1 MSGSLSG
8 GTRLVFIQSWRFNR
22 RYVNAKS
29 GSLKKNLFRMGPIGL
44 GLLMVLFV
52 AGGATLAL
60 RRSGMFAIQAIPL
73 EWRERLDRG
82 KMEVEIARSIEA
94 DIGIRFGNIM
104 GKRPWEIDLEQLG
117 NSIRSLDWV
126 SDARLQ
132 RVFPD
137 RLVVSISPKRPLA
150 VVVPSGTPTAVSEK
164 VRRQAKSKKRVKTV
178 FESSIRPISYDG
190 EVMPEWTSSVVPDVP
205 FLRGD
210 RFLEDPK
217 LREKA
222 VALIKALPAN
232 GILDRSNIAEIFWT
246 EMNKGFSILLLS
258 PRTEIILGET
268 EIEKKLVR
276 VEHVLNY
283 LSTQGKR
290 ARVIDST
297 SVKKVVVRA
306 HHRP

>member
-1 MSGSLSG
+1 M
-8 GTRLVFIQSWRFNR
+8 
-22 RYVNAKS
+22 NAKPD
-29 GSLKKNLFRMGPIGL
+29 KNLKAVIFRMGPIGL
-44 GLLMVLFV
+44 GLLMMFLV

-60 RRSGMFAIQAIPL
+60 RQSGMFAIQAIPL

-82 KMEVEIARSIEA
+82 KMEVEIAKTIEA
-94 DIGIRFGNIM
+94 NIGVRFGNIM

-117 NSIRSLDWV
+117 NSIRSLAWV
-126 SDARLQ
+126 ADARLQ

-150 VVVPSGTPTAVSEK
+150 VVVPSGTPSADSQVA
-164 VRRQAKSKKRVKTV
+164 RRQSKSKLRPSAS
-178 FESSIRPISYDG
+178 FDFSIRPISYDG

-210 RFLEDPK
+210 RFLHDPV
-217 LREKA
+217 LRDKA

-232 GILDRSNIAEIFWT
+232 GILDHSNIAEIFWSSSEANGSFNGAMT
-246 EMNKGFSILLLS
+246 KGFSILLLS

-268 EIEKKLVR
+268 DIEKKLVR

>member
-1 MSGSLSG
+1 M
-8 GTRLVFIQSWRFNR
+8 
-22 RYVNAKS
+22 NAKPDNN
-29 GSLKKNLFRMGPIGL
+29 LKAVIFRIGPIGL
-44 GLLMVLFV
+44 GLLMIFLV

-60 RRSGMFAIQAIPL
+60 RQSGMFAIQAIPL

-82 KMEVEIARSIEA
+82 KMEVEIAKTIEA
-94 DIGIRFGNIM
+94 DIGVRFGNIM

-117 NSIRSLDWV
+117 NSIRSLAWV
-126 SDARLQ
+126 ADARLQ

-137 RLVVSISPKRPLA
+137 RLVVSIRPKRPLA
-150 VVVPSGTPTAVSEK
+150 VVVPSGTPAAVPQMA
-164 VRRQAKSKKRVKTV
+164 RRQSKSKLRTSAS
-178 FESSIRPISYDG
+178 FESSMRPISYDG

-210 RFLEDPK
+210 RFLQDPA

-232 GILDRSNIAEIFWT
+232 GILDRSNIAEIFWSSSEANGAMSGDIT
-246 EMNKGFSILLLS
+246 KGFSILLLS
-258 PRTEIILGET
+258 PRTEIILGEAD
-268 EIEKKLVR
+268 IEKKLVR

>member
-1 MSGSLSG
+1 M
-8 GTRLVFIQSWRFNR
+8 I
-22 RYVNAKS
+22 
-29 GSLKKNLFRMGPIGL
+29 
-44 GLLMVLFV
+44 LFV
-52 AGGATLAL
+52 AGGAALAL
-60 RRSGMFAIQAIPL
+60 RQSGMFAIQAIPL

-82 KMEVEIARSIEA
+82 KMEVEIAKTIEA
-94 DIGIRFGNIM
+94 DIGVRFGNIM

-117 NSIRSLDWV
+117 SSIRSLAWV
-126 SDARLQ
+126 ADARLQ

-150 VVVPSGTPTAVSEK
+150 VVVPSGKPSALVHQAQRA
-164 VRRQAKSKKRVKTV
+164 RRQTKTNIRANAPI
-178 FESSIRPISYDG
+178 ESSIRPISYDG
-190 EVMPEWTSSVVPDVP
+190 EVMPAWTSSVVPDVP

-210 RFLEDPK
+210 RFLQDPV

-232 GILDRSNIAEIFWT
+232 GILDRSNIAEIFWSSSEANGSFNGAMT
-246 EMNKGFSILLLS
+246 KGFSILLLS
-258 PRTEIILGET
+258 PRTEIILGEAD
-268 EIEKKLVR
+268 IEKKLVR

>member
-1 MSGSLSG
+1 
-8 GTRLVFIQSWRFNR
+8 
-22 RYVNAKS
+22 
-29 GSLKKNLFRMGPIGL
+29 MGPIGL
-44 GLLMVLFV
+44 GLLMIFLVV
-52 AGGATLAL
+52 GGATLAL
-60 RRSGMFAIQAIPL
+60 RQSGMFAIQAIPL

-82 KMEVEIARSIEA
+82 KMEVEIARAIEA
-94 DIGIRFGNIM
+94 DIGIRFGSIM

-126 SDARLQ
+126 ADARLQ

-150 VVVPSGTPTAVSEK
+150 VVVPNGTPSVVSEK
-164 VRRQAKSKKRVKTV
+164 ALKRAKTKNRAKPV
-178 FESSIRPISYDG
+178 FDSTLRPISYNG
-190 EVMPEWTSSVVPDVP
+190 EIMPEWTSGIVPDVP

-210 RFLEDPK
+210 RFLQDPI

-232 GILDRSNIAEIFWT
+232 GILDRSNIAEIFWN
-246 EMNKGFSILLLS
+246 ESAKGFSVLLLS
-258 PRTEIILGET
+258 PRTEVILGEDD
-268 EIEKKLVR
+268 IEKKLVR

>member
-1 MSGSLSG
+1 MLF
-8 GTRLVFIQSWRFNR
+8 LV
-22 RYVNAKS
+22 
-29 GSLKKNLFRMGPIGL
+29 GL
-44 GLLMVLFV
+44 G
-52 AGGATLAL
+52 GTLAL
-60 RRSGMFAIQAIPL
+60 RQSGMFAIQAIPL

-82 KMEVEIARSIEA
+82 KMEVEIARSLETE
-94 DIGIRFGNIM
+94 IGVRFGNIM

-117 NSIRSLDWV
+117 NSIRSLPWIA
-126 SDARLQ
+126 DARLQ

-150 VVVPSGTPTAVSEK
+150 VVVPSGTPKADAQNS
-164 VRRQAKSKKRVKTV
+164 RRQAKSKKRLNAI
-178 FESSIRPISYDG
+178 FESTLRPISYDG
-190 EVMPEWTSSVVPDVP
+190 EVMPGWTSSVVPDVP
-205 FLRGD
+205 FLRGN
-210 RFLEDPK
+210 RFLQDPQ

-246 EMNKGFSILLLS
+246 SRFDAGIDSVNGEMAKGFSILLLS

-268 EIEKKLVR
+268 DIEKKLVR

>member
-1 MSGSLSG
+1 M
-8 GTRLVFIQSWRFNR
+8 
-22 RYVNAKS
+22 NAKPDNN
-29 GSLKKNLFRMGPIGL
+29 LKAVIFRIGPIGL
-44 GLLMVLFV
+44 GLLMILLV

-60 RRSGMFAIQAIPL
+60 RQSGMFAIQAIPL

-82 KMEVEIARSIEA
+82 KMEVEIAKTIEA
-94 DIGIRFGNIM
+94 DIGVRFGNIM

-117 NSIRSLDWV
+117 NSIRSLAWV
-126 SDARLQ
+126 ADARLQ

-150 VVVPSGTPTAVSEK
+150 VVVPI
-164 VRRQAKSKKRVKTV
+164 AKSKLRPGAS

-190 EVMPEWTSSVVPDVP
+190 EVMPEWSSSVVPDVP

-210 RFLEDPK
+210 RFLRDPV
-217 LREKA
+217 LRDKA

-232 GILDRSNIAEIFWT
+232 GILDRSNIAEIFWSSSEPNGSFNGAMT
-246 EMNKGFSILLLS
+246 KGFSILLLS
-258 PRTEIILGET
+258 PRTEIILGEAD
-268 EIEKKLVR
+268 IEKKLVR

>member
-1 MSGSLSG
+1 M
-8 GTRLVFIQSWRFNR
+8 
-22 RYVNAKS
+22 
-29 GSLKKNLFRMGPIGL
+29 M
-44 GLLMVLFV
+44 LLLV
-52 AGGATLAL
+52 AGGGALAL
-60 RRSGMFAIQAIPL
+60 RQSGMFAIRAIPL

-82 KMEVEIARSIEA
+82 KMEVEISRSIEA
-94 DIGIRFGNIM
+94 DIGVRFGSIM

-117 NSIRSLDWV
+117 NSIRSLTWV
-126 SDARLQ
+126 ADARLQ

-137 RLVVSISPKRPLA
+137 RLVVSISPKRPIA
-150 VVVPSGTPTAVSEK
+150 VVIPTGSTGSSGASADK
-164 VRRQAKSKKRVKTV
+164 MRRGFSGG
-178 FESSIRPISYDG
+178 FSIRPVTTDG
-190 EVMPEWTSSVVPDVP
+190 ELMPEWASSVVPDVP

-210 RFLEDPK
+210 RFLEDPV

-222 VALIKALPAN
+222 VKLIQALPAN
-232 GILDRSNIAEIFWT
+232 GILDRSNLAEIFWST
-246 EMNKGFSILLLS
+246 SSEDVPKGFSILLLS

-268 EIEKKLVR
+268 DLEKKLSR

>member
-1 MSGSLSG
+1 M
-8 GTRLVFIQSWRFNR
+8 
-22 RYVNAKS
+22 
-29 GSLKKNLFRMGPIGL
+29 L
-44 GLLMVLFV
+44 GLV
-52 AGGATLAL
+52 AAGTGLAL
-60 RRSGMFAIQAIPL
+60 RQSGMFAIQAIPL
-73 EWRERLDRG
+73 EWRQRLDHG

-94 DIGIRFGNIM
+94 DIGVRFGNIM

-117 NSIRSLDWV
+117 NSIRSLAWV
-126 SDARLQ
+126 EDARLQ

-137 RLVVSISPKRPLA
+137 RLVVSIMPKKPLA
-150 VVVPSGTPTAVSEK
+150 VVVPSGLPSDASDK
-164 VRRQAKSKKRVKTV
+164 VRRQSKTQGRLPATIV
-178 FESSIRPISYDG
+178 SAMRPISYDG
-190 EVMPEWTSSVVPDVP
+190 EVMPEWTSGVVPDVP

-210 RFLEDPK
+210 RFLQDPV

-232 GILDRSNIAEIFWT
+232 GILDRSNLAEIFWSSSGDHLDD
-246 EMNKGFSILLLS
+246 EMTKGFSILLLS

-268 EIEKKLVR
+268 DIEKKLVR

>member
-1 MSGSLSG
+1 M
-8 GTRLVFIQSWRFNR
+8 
-22 RYVNAKS
+22 NAKS
-29 GSLKKNLFRMGPIGL
+29 EKNLKALIFRIGPIGL
-44 GLLMVLFV
+44 GLLMIFLV

-60 RRSGMFAIQAIPL
+60 RQSGMFAIQAIPL

-82 KMEVEIARSIEA
+82 KMEVEIAKTIEA
-94 DIGIRFGNIM
+94 DIGVRFGNIM

-117 NSIRSLDWV
+117 NSIRSLAWV
-126 SDARLQ
+126 ADARLQ

-150 VVVPSGTPTAVSEK
+150 VVVPSGTPSATIQSGVVQSAHKS
-164 VRRQAKSKKRVKTV
+164 RRQAKSKPRTTASV
-178 FESSIRPISYDG
+178 ESSIRPISYDG

-210 RFLEDPK
+210 RFLQDAV

-232 GILDRSNIAEIFWT
+232 GILDRSNIAEIFWSSSEANGSFNGDMT
-246 EMNKGFSILLLS
+246 KGFSILLLS
-258 PRTEIILGET
+258 PRTEIILGEAD
-268 EIEKKLVR
+268 IEKKLVR